1 MTTVVLPLSAF
12 VIRISGLLFRKV
24 RVDFMSWIIFFCQL
38 VMGFFVCLRR
48 EKVVMQ
54 FKNFNLAAF
63 LSSSLIFWI
72 LDSKSA
78 TNCFMGN
85 WLLGMGVPKFLPR
98 LTVLA
103 TEGGMWM
110 SVRLVNQEWVVMI
123 GMITAIFCHNMA
135 FADETLKFGFTT
147 IFVRYE
153 NFLCFYRFWVE
164 EPVVSNIVA
173 FFKIFKINK

>member
-1 MTTVVLPLSAF
+1 MVTVVLPLSAF

-24 RVDFMSWIIFFCQL
+24 QVDLMSWITLFCKS
-38 VMGFFVCLRR
+38 VIGFFVCFWR

-110 SVRLVNQEWVVMI
+110 SVRLVNQESVKLQS
-123 GMITAIFCHNMA
+123 
-135 FADETLKFGFTT
+135 TLLLLFFVT
-147 IFVRYE
+147 IWLLIMRFW
-153 NFLCFYRFWVE
+153 NWNLQLFLCAMK
-164 EPVVSNIVA
+164 ICCA
-173 FFKIFKINK
+173 FIDSKSKHR